1 MHKLPLFPLN
11 TVLFPG
17 AELPLYIFEE
27 RYQIMINDCL
37 NTGSPF
43 GVVLIQTGS
52 EVGGTATFHPIG
64 TTAEILTTE
73 RLNEGRLLL
82 HTRGRMRFRVEGYEQ
97 QTPYIMAYV
106 SPLIDQVDTKTVA
119 LEQSIQALYR
129 HYWESVSYVTDQEYT
144 IEQLASDPVE
154 MSFQLCHRLQV
165 DNLTKQHW
173 LSSDV
178 ATRLRGISS
187 VLRRELALLPNL
199 PPRRKQD
206 RRSSNGLFN

>member
-1 MHKLPLFPLN
+1 MQKLPLFPLN

-17 AELPLYIFEE
+17 ATLPLYIFEE

-52 EVGGTATFHPIG
+52 EVGGSATFHPVG
-64 TTAEILTTE
+64 TTAEIIKSE
-73 RLNEGRLLL
+73 RMNEGRLLL
-82 HTRGRMRFRVEGYEQ
+82 HTQGQKRFRVEGYEQ
-97 QTPYIMAYV
+97 QMPYITAYI
-106 SPLIDQVDTKTVA
+106 SYLPDYLDAKSFA

-129 HYWESVSYVTDQEYT
+129 HYWESVSYVTGQDYP
-144 IEQLASDPVE
+144 IEQLDHDPVE

-173 LSSDV
+173 LATDA
-178 ATRLRGISS
+178 ATRLREIST

-199 PPRRKQD
+199 PPRRNQD
-206 RRSSNGLFN
+206 GRSSNGMLN